1 MPIDASRGEIC
12 ILGDDALTNVTRTSV
27 SHYEVQKKR
36 RAQFIEEWRN
46 NFKTVIHLQDVEM
59 HKTPRGL
66 ATGVYLGKDGDR
78 PVRTVDA
85 AAHEIEPGAVSTVHR
100 HSWDAVML
108 CVGGN
113 GWTEIDRTR
122 IHWGPGDSIHLPAW
136 SWHRHGNEGE
146 SWARF
151 MSFSSEPFIDIL
163 GFAILE
169 EGGHSPVSQLGG
181 YPPYSSPGPGNDV
194 YARRI
199 RRLASDQGENRRGRL
214 HTSWDELEFLQ
225 SPRGTR
231 TTFLLDRAVGYR
243 TSGLTMAMF
252 EIGPGRAQS
261 MHRHSGEA
269 WLYVVDG
276 HGHSFIGSN
285 ADDGENYEW
294 GKGDLI
300 VVDHYSWH
308 QHFNDDKSM
317 TARVVR
323 VHILDTLLNTMNAL
337 CYPMNLLE
345 EPPDHIRSRQTG
357 DLTTIVWPAVQ
368 RPNWP

>member
-1 MPIDASRGEIC
+1 M
-12 ILGDDALTNVTRTSV
+12 DALLFFGNDTLINVTRTAM

-36 RAQFIEEWRN
+36 RAKFIEDWRDN
-46 NFKTVIHLQDVEM
+46 YRTVIHLRDVEM

-66 ATGVYLGKDGDR
+66 TTGVYLGKEGGR

-85 AAHEIEPGAVSTVHR
+85 AVHEIEPGAVTTVHR

-113 GWTEIDRTR
+113 GWTEVDQTR
-122 IHWGPGDSIHLPAW
+122 INWGPGDGIHLPAW

-146 SWARF
+146 SRARF
-151 MSFSSEPFIDIL
+151 MSFSSEPFMDIL
-163 GFAILE
+163 GFAIIE
-169 EGGHSPVSQLGG
+169 EGSHSSISQLAG
-181 YPPYSSPGPGNDV
+181 YPAFAASSPGNDV

-199 RRLASDQGENRRGRL
+199 RRLAAGQDENRRGRI

-269 WLYVVDG
+269 WLYVVEG
-276 HGHSFIGSN
+276 HGHSFIGST
-285 ADDGENYEW
+285 ASEGENYEW
-294 GKGDLI
+294 AKGDLI

-308 QHFNDDKSM
+308 QHFNDDKKT
-317 TARVVR
+317 TAKVVR

-345 EPPDHIRSRQTG
+345 EPPDDIRSKQTG
-357 DLTTIVWPAVQ
+357 DLGTIEWPQVQ
-368 RPNWP
+368 RPVWP

>member
-1 MPIDASRGEIC
+1 M
-12 ILGDDALTNVTRTSV
+12 TNSAKTSTT
-27 SHYEVQKKR
+27 HYEVQKKR

-46 NFKTVIHLQDVEM
+46 NRRTVVHGVDVEI
-59 HKTPRGL
+59 HETPRRIS
-66 ATGVYLGKDGDR
+66 TGVYLGKDGDS
-78 PVRTVDA
+78 PIRTVDA
-85 AAHEIEPGAVSTVHR
+85 AVHQVTSGVVSTIHR

-108 CVGGN
+108 CVGGFA
-113 GWTEIDRTR
+113 WTEIDGKR
-122 IHWGPGDSIHLPAW
+122 ISWGPGDSLYLPAW
-136 SWHRHGNEGE
+136 SWHRHGNDGDI
-146 SWARF
+146 SARY
-151 MSFSSEPFIDIL
+151 MSFSSEPLIDVL
-163 GFAILE
+163 GFGILE
-169 EGGHSPVSQLGG
+169 DGGDSPVAEL
-181 YPPYSSPGPGNDV
+181 PGHPGFAASMPGNDI

-199 RRLASDQGENRRGRL
+199 RRLAADQIERFNGRL

-269 WLYVVDG
+269 WLYVVEG
-276 HGHSFIGSN
+276 QGHSFMGPEP
-285 ADDGENYEW
+285 DQGEDYEW

-308 QHFNDDKSM
+308 QHFNDDMEK

-337 CYPMNLLE
+337 CYPLNLLE
-345 EPPDHIRSRQTG
+345 EPPDHIRSQQTG
-357 DLTTIVWPAVQ
+357 DLKTIAWPEVE
-368 RPNWP
+368 RPSWP